1 MPIDI
6 EHDNVEIALKKL
18 KARENSLRQ
27 LEAISGMGSWEVD
40 LKTRKSIWSDQSY
53 INYGLDKATTEPTYE
68 TFLSAI
74 VPQDLPLVQKSIAEG
89 IASKKVVHIVCQ
101 LKKGDGTIAT
111 FSLYGQ
117 ALYDEHDKPI
127 KLIGTTQDITES
139 IKLKKHAEELSKLIE
154 YSSSEIY
161 VIDYNLNYLYV
172 NEGATNA
179 LGYSREELLT
189 MNTKDINPYMDDEN
203 IHFLQDLLNHT
214 HHTLNRTVHK
224 RKDGSL
230 YDVQSYLHTLTY
242 KGKEAYAIFD
252 TDISEI
258 IELETKHKKQ
268 AKILEFIHDSIIA
281 TDIEG
286 NITNWNKGSSSL
298 FGYTKEEMLGKNILS
313 TYDED
318 NEYTLEELFTLLNIQ
333 GNLDIEAYMTPKNA
347 KRIICDISLSI
358 AKDDYGNVDGY
369 VGYIQ
374 DITAQKKTKYLLEQ
388 QTKKLKYQA
397 HHDTLTD
404 LPNRTLFKD
413 RLSQAILSAKRNHE
427 KFALLFIDLDQFK
440 KINDTLGH
448 DVGDDVLIEA
458 ANRLQSAIREEDTL
472 ARLGGD
478 EFCIIIKNV
487 QNIRGA
493 STVAQ
498 KIVDSMQEAIEIST
512 HTLYVTS
519 SIGISIYPDDATVD
533 NDLIKHADVAMYRA
547 KEEGR
552 NNFQFYASEM
562 SAYVFERV
570 VMESSLR
577 IAIEKEEF
585 VVYFQPQY
593 DIKSGAI
600 VGMEALVRWQ
610 HPSLGLVAP
619 IKFIPIAEESGLIID
634 IDRIVMKKAMAQ
646 FALWKKEGLHPG
658 VLSLNLAM
666 KQLAQEDFLSYLIK
680 TMKEMHF
687 QSSWLE
693 LEVTE
698 GQVMANPE
706 QAIKKL
712 NQINAMG
719 IEIAI
724 DDFGTGYSSLSYLK
738 KLPLDK
744 LKIDQS
750 FVKDIPKD
758 EDDMAITKAIIALG
772 QSLNLKIIAE
782 GVETQEQKEFLAQNG
797 CDLIQGFFY
806 SRPIP
811 AHEITELL
819 ESTQTST
826 Y

>member
-6 EHDNVEIALKKL
+6 EQDDIETALKKL

-40 LKTRKSIWSDQSY
+40 LKTQKSIWSDQSY
-53 INYGLDKATTEPTYE
+53 SNYGLDKATTEPTYE
-68 TFLSAI
+68 TFLSSI

-89 IASKKVVHIVCQ
+89 IATKEVVHIVCRI
-101 LKKGDGTIAT
+101 KKGDGTIAM
-111 FSLYGQ
+111 FSLHGQ
-117 ALYDEHDKPI
+117 ALYDKHDKPI

-139 IKLKKHAEELSKLIE
+139 VKLKNRSEELSKIIE
-154 YSSSEIY
+154 YSSNEIY
-161 VIDYNLNYLYV
+161 VIDYDLNYLYV
-172 NEGATNA
+172 NEGASNA
-179 LGYSREELLT
+179 LGYTKEELLT
-189 MNTKDINPYMDDEN
+189 MNIKDVNPYLDDDN
-203 IHFLQDLLNHT
+203 ILCLQDLLKNT
-214 HHTLNRTVHK
+214 HHTLNRTIHK
-224 RKDGSL
+224 RKDASL

-242 KGKEAYAIFD
+242 KGQPAYAIFD
-252 TDISEI
+252 TDVSEI
-258 IELETKHKKQ
+258 VELELKHKKQ

-281 TDIEG
+281 TDTEG
-286 NITNWNKGSSSL
+286 NITNWNRGSSSL
-298 FGYTKEEMLGKNILS
+298 FGYTEEEMIGKNIS
-313 TYDED
+313 TTYDKN

-333 GNLDIEAYMTPKNA
+333 GSLEIEAFMSPKNGNP
-347 KRIICDISLSI
+347 IICDISLSI
-358 AKDDYGNVDGY
+358 AKDDHGNVDGY

-404 LPNRTLFKD
+404 LPNRTLFRD

-448 DVGDDVLIEA
+448 NIGDEVLIEA
-458 ANRLQSAIREEDTL
+458 ANRLKCALREEDTL

-478 EFCIIIKNV
+478 EFCIILKDV

-498 KIVDSMQEAIEIST
+498 KIVDVMQEAIKVAS
-512 HTLYVTS
+512 HSLYVTS
-519 SIGISIYPDDATVD
+519 SIGISVYPDDATHD

-577 IAIEKEEF
+577 IAIQKEEF

-593 DIKSGAI
+593 CIKSNNI
-600 VGMEALVRWQ
+600 IGMEALVRWQ

-619 IKFIPIAEESGLIID
+619 GKFIPIAEESGLIIE
-634 IDRIVMKKAMAQ
+634 IDRIVMKQAMQQ
-646 FALWKKEGLHPG
+646 FALWQKEGFHPG

-666 KQLAQEDFLSYLIK
+666 KQLAQEDFLSYLIQ
-680 TMKEMHF
+680 TMKEMNF

-698 GQVMANPE
+698 GQVMDNPE

-719 IEIAI
+719 IEIAV

-750 FVKDIPKD
+750 FVKDIPED

-782 GVETQEQKEFLAQNG
+782 GVETQEQKEFLDQSG
-797 CDLIQGFFY
+797 CDLIQGFLY

-811 AHEITELL
+811 ADEMTELL
-819 ESTQTST
+819 KTNQTSSC
-826 Y
+826 